1 MNHKAFFSTLIC
13 LGLLPASCSTPPPPS
28 TPTERIAGEQTVH
41 CLLPAVTRRLGN
53 VVYPARR
60 QLVFESETR
69 CSLRGGEYTIYD
81 RSTAQSSA
89 EFYLAPAEG
98 GNVEAQYS
106 LALVYESLFSP
117 PRYQDAAYWYQQ
129 AVDQGHPDAM
139 KNLAYLYEQGLGVE
153 QDSLLAIELLRR
165 SGGIMEDLVLAS
177 EVDRAV
183 SEAAAEIR
191 RLTEALENQNQRTTE
206 LQNALVQANREV
218 LDRRRQLQNSQAE
231 LAQLRIDTETLSSQ
245 IAQRPTQTANSA
257 AAEQLESLNRD
268 LALKERQVSDQQLM
282 IVSLEADLE
291 ATRAQLDASEQRAEL
306 QEQRLQTQLADADV
320 QTDENAA
327 ILQTL
332 AARDAEIA
340 TLNEAISGLQERL
353 GTEQLQ
359 NRALLNQIQTLS
371 GDLVA
376 SRDQSQT
383 LESLLT
389 TLSDRE
395 ATINEQSRQIR
406 ELEQLQQVAAASEND
421 AQRLENELAEL
432 RATLQSQ
439 RLGYAELQSEL
450 ESARA
455 AAQLGQEQAAEL
467 EQLLS
472 EVSRRGEIIAEQA
485 AQIEQLEAQTA
496 QARTAV
502 ETLAEAQR
510 TGVEE
515 LDLVNARLVAAE
527 AELVQT
533 RSELVKLEGQLAQ
546 EQLAETELAG
556 ENALLRTQLES
567 ASTNSSL
574 RVAELQEQLRMN
586 DEQIAAQNQVIRN
599 LQDQIAQRQNDLE
612 VVELER
618 ERQLALRSIPRAT
631 FPSIPEFRLPSG
643 TRRALII
650 GNDSYQDNNIQDLTT
665 AVAGAA
671 AMAEILQN
679 KYGFETTLLTNAT
692 RREIVTAFSELRR
705 VQGEDDYVLIYY
717 AGHGARSAQDESIT
731 YWLPVE
737 AQANE
742 LSLEADGIK
751 SDYITNELRSMDARH
766 VMIVADS
773 CYAGAMVRPP
783 RFTVAEEEISPRR
796 LEWLASRR
804 SRTVLSSG
812 GDAPVLDASVDG
824 NHSVF
829 TKALLE
835 LLENNTGIIY
845 GEALHAALRQMVRFN
860 AEQLDFTQVPLFSEI
875 ADANHGNGQFVFSA
889 PTANA
894 L

>member
-1 MNHKAFFSTLIC
+1 MKHKVFFSSLIC
-13 LGLLPASCSTPPPPS
+13 LGLLPASCSTPPPSSSPA
-28 TPTERIAGEQTVH
+28 ERIAGEQTVH

-60 QLVFESETR
+60 QLVFETETR
-69 CSLRGGEYTIYD
+69 CNLRGGEYTVYD

-89 EFYLAPAEG
+89 EFYREPAEG
-98 GNVEAQYS
+98 GNAEAQYS

-117 PRYQDAAYWYQQ
+117 PRYADAAYWYQQ
-129 AVDQGHPDAM
+129 AVDQGHLDAM
-139 KNLAYLYEQGLGVE
+139 KNLAYLHEQGLGVE
-153 QDSLLAIELLRR
+153 QDSLLAIDLLRR

-191 RLTEALENQNQRTTE
+191 RLTEALESQNQRTAE
-206 LQNALVQANREV
+206 LQYALTQANREV
-218 LDRRRQLQNSQAE
+218 LDRRRQLQNSQTE
-231 LAQLRIDTETLSSQ
+231 LAQLRMDSAALSRQ
-245 IAQRPTQTANSA
+245 IAQGPTQTANSA
-257 AAEQLESLNRD
+257 AVEQLEELNRD
-268 LALKERQVSDQQLM
+268 LALKERQVSDQELM
-282 IVSLEADLE
+282 IASLEADLQ

-306 QEQRLQTQLADADV
+306 QEQRLQTQLADADA
-320 QTDENAA
+320 QTAENAA
-327 ILQTL
+327 IQQTL

-340 TLNEAISGLQERL
+340 DLNDAIGGLQDRL

-359 NRALLNQIQTLS
+359 NQALLNQIQILS

-376 SRDQSQT
+376 TRNQSQT

-389 TLSDRE
+389 TLSARE

-406 ELEQLQQVAAASEND
+406 ELEQRQLVTDVSESEV
-421 AQRLENELAEL
+421 QRLESELAAL
-432 RATLQSQ
+432 RENLQNQ
-439 RLGYAELQSEL
+439 QAGYTELQSEL
-450 ESARA
+450 ENARA
-455 AAQLGQEQAAEL
+455 AAQFGQEQTAEL

-472 EVSRRGEIIAEQA
+472 EVARRGEVIADQA
-485 AQIEQLEAQTA
+485 AQIELLEIQTA
-496 QARTAV
+496 QTRTAMA
-502 ETLAEAQR
+502 TLAEAQR
-510 TGVEE
+510 TSVEE

-527 AELVQT
+527 SELVQT
-533 RSELVKLEGQLAQ
+533 QSELVKLESQLAQ
-546 EQLAETELAG
+546 EELAESELAR

-567 ASTNSSL
+567 ASSNSAQQ
-574 RVAELQEQLRMN
+574 VAELQEQLRMN
-586 DEQIAAQNQVIRN
+586 GEQIAAQNEVIRN
-599 LQDQIAQRQNDLE
+599 LQDEIVQRQNNLA
-612 VVELER
+612 VVEQER
-618 ERQLALRSIPRAT
+618 ERQLALRSIPRTT
-631 FPSIPEFRLPSG
+631 FPSIPEFRLPNG
-643 TRRALII
+643 TRRALVI
-650 GNDSYQDNNIQDLTT
+650 GNDSYLDDNIQDLTT
-665 AVAGAA
+665 AVSGAS
-671 AMAEILQN
+671 AMAEILET

-692 RREIVTAFSELRR
+692 RREIITAFSELQS
-705 VQGEDDYVLIYY
+705 VQGEDDYILIYY
-717 AGHGARSAQDESIT
+717 AGHGARSDRDESIT

-737 AQANE
+737 AQAND

-751 SDYITNELRSMDARH
+751 SDWITNELRAMEARH

-796 LEWLASRR
+796 LEWLVNRR

-875 ADANHGNGQFVFSA
+875 AAANHGNGQFVFSA
-889 PTANA
+889 AAANA